1 MIGAASFSSGFAFGL
16 GVGFI
21 AGSAFIIGVAWFMLK
36 LLFLAIRNS

>member
-1 MIGAASFSSGFAFGL
+1 MIGAASFSSGLAFGL